1 MGYERR
7 PFNPTTPYPNQVAT
21 ELNKANDNFDL
32 LSQAFVNDDPTTLKM
47 KNALNSDNA
56 INSTNAVNSDMVD
69 GFNAS
74 QTPTPN
80 TIPVALDTGKL
91 DLNWLLASQTPSPN
105 TIPVALDTGKLHI
118 DWLPD
123 DIGGYGYRRIDLTNA
138 TTDYNLQLD
147 EEAYYEW
154 NTATTNRSLPLRIQ
168 VSGSLYQLFVAPSGY
183 NTSTV
188 FYLNPNNTTY
198 SSQFNEV
205 RIRSEQ
211 PNSNTPSCH
220 STTTNNM
227 RFYSSGAFSVLLQ
240 TIMQNKMAI
249 TFGFHS
255 SNIFIVSSFWN
266 NNSTTWSSLGT
277 LTVNNNVGTA
287 YVLVRRLL

>member
-105 TIPVALDTGKLHI
+105 TIPVALNTGKLHI

-123 DIGGYGYRRIDLTNA
+123 GIGGFGYRRINLTNA
-138 TTDYNLQLD
+138 TTDYDLQLG

-154 NTATTNRSLPLRIQ
+154 DTTTTNRPLPLRIQ
-168 VSGSLYQLFVAPSGY
+168 VSGSLYQLFVAPSVFD
-183 NTSTV
+183 TSTT
-188 FYLNPNNTTY
+188 FSLEPNNTLY
-198 SSQFNEV
+198 FNQFNEI
-205 RIRSEQ
+205 RIRSNI
-211 PNSNTPSCH
+211 PNSNTPSNQRFTM
-220 STTTNNM
+220 SDM
-227 RFYSSGAFSVLLQ
+227 KFYSSGAFSVLLQ
-240 TIMQNKMAI
+240 TITQNKMAI
-249 TFGFHS
+249 TFSFHS
-255 SNIFIVSSFWN
+255 SNIFVISSFWN
-266 NNSTTWSSLGT
+266 NTSTTWSSLGT
-277 LTVNNNVGTA
+277 LTVDRNVGTV
-287 YVLVRRLL
+287 YVLVRRIL